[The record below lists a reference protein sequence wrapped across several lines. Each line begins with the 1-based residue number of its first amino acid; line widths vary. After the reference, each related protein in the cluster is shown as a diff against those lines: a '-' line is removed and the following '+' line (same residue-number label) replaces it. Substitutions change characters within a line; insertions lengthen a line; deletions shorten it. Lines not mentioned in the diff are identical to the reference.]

1 MDNTFTVPCQVPQ
14 FSKGF
19 VRDKTALEQTGPKQ
33 CGDPLSILHV
43 CLTSRNILHVS
54 GVHYQDTDLT
64 VKTGFQHLVNGL
76 PVDSG
81 AFHGNVPAFGFDNP
95 VTQLLHFRDE
105 CTEGSYLS
113 FRLGIHCTFD
123 QTGND
128 DIPMNV
134 QSHGTGQN
142 VLHKIP
148 SCRIAGL
155 GIARVGYPNLAT
167 RALHFHG
174 ATNCCSLG
182 QFVHVEQ
189 TGWHFRQGAT
199 GLSLLYPI

>member
-1 MDNTFTVPCQVPQ
+1 MQGSESRSFAGTIDPILLRRNVMDNTFTVPCQVPQ

-95 VTQLLHFRDE
+95 VTQLLHFGMSVLKVRISAS
-105 CTEGSYLS
+105 GSASTAPLT
-113 FRLGIHCTFD
+113 R
-123 QTGND
+123 Q
-128 DIPMNV
+128 
-134 QSHGTGQN
+134 
-142 VLHKIP
+142 
-148 SCRIAGL
+148 
-155 GIARVGYPNLAT
+155 AT
-167 RALHFHG
+167 MISR
-174 ATNCCSLG
+174 
-182 QFVHVEQ
+182 
-189 TGWHFRQGAT
+189 
-199 GLSLLYPI
+199 